1 MATKEIKTWA
11 IGEVFE
17 DLYEVL
23 DIFDSGGMGRVY
35 RVRHRGW
42 DIDLAM
48 KRPRADWLET
58 HPTFADFEHECNV
71 WINLG
76 LHPHVATCHYV
87 RRIEGVPCIFAEF
100 VEGGTLR
107 EWIISKKLHRGGD
120 DIARARILDIAI
132 QFAWGLE
139 WAHSHRLVHQD
150 VKPGNVLVT
159 ADGSIKVTDFGLA
172 RARSA
177 DSVVAP
183 FAGGT
188 PAYYSPEQEQKAP
201 VTLAT
206 DIWSWAISV
215 FEMFTGMIWKSGVF
229 AKPALEQFRQRGL
242 QEQSYPP
249 MAPALYEVLRQCFRT
264 APENR
269 PPNMSQIAARLID
282 LYAHGFGEPYPRQPP
297 DTDLLACDALNNRA
311 VSLFDLG
318 EHEKAMAALE
328 EALRCDPLHP
338 EATFNHGI
346 VLLRAARISDETLLG
361 KLRTVAEADPGN
373 SVPLQLVARIHM
385 EKGRT
390 ESALLVLRSAEAIE
404 FDERELRAIKR
415 LMTLA
420 ATPLAS
426 LSRKIAHPFV
436 HAVPRSGAEQNRD
449 AAQMKRLLS
458 KAHAAHQAGCASD
471 ALRYLNRLR
480 ELPGSKRHPEVRRL
494 EEILWRKGK
503 AET

>member
-23 DIFDSGGMGRVY
+23 EIFKGGMGQVY

-58 HPTFADFEHECNV
+58 HPTFADFEHECDV

-87 RRIEGVPCIFAEF
+87 RRIEDVPCIFAEF

-107 EWIISKKLHRGGD
+107 EWIISKKLYRGGED
-120 DIARARILDIAI
+120 VARARILDIAI

-159 ADGSIKVTDFGLA
+159 PDASVKVTDFGLA
-172 RARSA
+172 RARA
-177 DSVVAP
+177 ANSVAVG

-188 PAYYSPEQEQKAP
+188 EEYYSPEQEQKAP

-206 DIWSWAISV
+206 DMWGWAVSV

-269 PPNMSQIAARLID
+269 PASMNQISAGLID
-282 LYAHGFGEPYPRQPP
+282 IYAKEYGESYARQPP

-311 VSLFDLG
+311 VSLLDLG
-318 EHEKAMAALE
+318 EQEKAMAALE
-328 EALRCDPLHP
+328 EALRCDPFHP

-346 VLLRAARISDETLLG
+346 ILLRAARISDETLLG
-361 KLRTVAEADPGN
+361 KLQKVAEADPAN
-373 SVPLQLVARIHM
+373 SVPLQLVARVHM
-385 EKGRT
+385 ERGRT
-390 ESALLVLRSAEAIE
+390 ESALLVLGSAEAVE
-404 FDERELRAIKR
+404 SNEGELRAIKR

-420 ATPLAS
+420 ANPVS
-426 LSRKIAHPFV
+426 FIPSEIVRPFV
-436 HAVPRSGAEQNRD
+436 HAVPRTGAQANRD
-449 AAQMKRLLS
+449 AATLKRLLS
-458 KAHAAHQAGCASD
+458 KAHAAHQAGSTSD
-471 ALRYLNRLR
+471 ALRYLDRLR

-503 AET
+503 A